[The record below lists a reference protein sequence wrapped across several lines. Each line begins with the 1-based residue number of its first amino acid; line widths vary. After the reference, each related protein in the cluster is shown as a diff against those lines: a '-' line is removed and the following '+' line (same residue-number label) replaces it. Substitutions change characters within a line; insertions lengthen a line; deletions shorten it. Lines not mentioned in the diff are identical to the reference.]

1 MPSDE
6 PAARCDGP
14 VHPDDFASILT
25 AIEKVT
31 ADGTQVAVVV
41 RVRDEARSW
50 QHRRLSL
57 GPLDDETRQLDL
69 APSRGDE
76 TTAPVL
82 PGERVIELERRL
94 RRIAREVE
102 AAGVVSTF
110 GPHPDPATLPGLED
124 LTTRQWEVVTRLA
137 RGERVSGIA
146 RGMYLSPS
154 TVRNHLANL
163 FRKVGVHSQSEFL
176 DLLRRQ

>member
-14 VHPDDFASILT
+14 VHPDDFESILT
-25 AIEKVT
+25 AIEKAT

-57 GPLDDETRQLDL
+57 GPLDDET
-69 APSRGDE
+69 
-76 TTAPVL
+76 TAPVL
-82 PGERVIELERRL
+82 PEERVIELERRL

-110 GPHPDPATLPGLED
+110 GPRPDPATLPGLED

-176 DLLRRQ
+176 DLLRGQ